1 MKTDSHFLFAKK
13 RLIKTLAALVAAS
26 AALAACQTA
35 PVEKAEANH
44 LVKTV
49 EFTTE
54 EVETRTAFTEPD
66 GNSYPVRWMAD
77 DEVAIF
83 PNDLSLLQTAAV
95 EPQQEGR
102 TARLKASFALQE
114 ASEYNFWLLSPAS
127 ALTSPGSGTE
137 CSLTIP
143 TDQYPTATS
152 VDPAAQILQAR
163 TDKLETLP
171 DRIVLTPSHLSAYM
185 KLSLV
190 NVGSGLG
197 EIKYV
202 QLDFEVPVA
211 GRVSY
216 DFKTRTL
223 NFDKGAPSKTV
234 TAWVDHT
241 TDVWFGFFPG
251 LVGDKKMTVKVGGT
265 KGSLS
270 RDVTLPSGKF
280 FFMGKIAIVTVDMAS
295 ATPPTPP
302 GDKVYGRIDEARFVA
317 PEVQFVVATA
327 ADNLSWAMSAT
338 QGADFRSG
346 VAVTKSNPGT
356 KADES
361 VETIVGPSDEVEV
374 LTVEAGTAS
383 GTYAFR
389 TKAGKYLAIDKD
401 KNAALVSVDTKSIL
415 SDWRIR
421 YSDGECEFRNNSTSY
436 TYYLRYRKS
445 DNKFVAMRSSFAS
458 GGEPIALYKLVGSG
472 GSDYKKDPELRL
484 AKQSLTLTEGE
495 TRRLGVALCYSLDDG
510 GVVTFSSSDPTVA
523 TVDGNGDVT
532 AVKAGEATITATV
545 GETENYQA
553 GSATCQVT
561 VLAPVPVSSVTLDK
575 TSVTV
580 TEGESGQLTASV
592 NPSNA
597 ANKKVTWSSSSPE
610 TVSVTQDGFFRGLK
624 PGTATITAASVADPT
639 KKATCVVTVNKFVA
653 ITGVTLDKTS
663 LRMQKGETA
672 KLTATVT
679 PSNASNVQLIWGS
692 TNTSVAT
699 VDQDGNVT
707 AASDIFGVSCNIVVV
722 ARSQNAAGEY
732 TATCTVTI
740 GRAPVLKLQV
750 ARSMLDTASWQDYTG
765 PFDLVWASQE
775 WFFRLYDS
783 ANGLVVKD
791 GTFTFVPGSFTAG
804 HMQSNNYSYSVSNRT
819 FWRVVL
825 KQDGFLGFTP
835 RYTNEEQGI
844 DFSQEV
850 VVYLTRPLDLWKDSY
865 NVLPAGGLEM
875 IEGATEKLYISHKT
889 TGEYERIA
897 PEFLTV
903 TGGDASI
910 AELVLDENDAEFTVK
925 AKKAGETTWRVQ
937 YSHYGITLD
946 RTVRIKV
953 GKRYALYQGSTEQT
967 GTEYT
972 FTYDDTEDNTVAFR
986 LYDNLNRQFVYS
998 TSGHTVTVTSGTDNI
1013 SASID
1018 YWGASSAPTGVYQV
1032 YKVKALKRKQGWYTG
1047 KVSFY
1052 YAGELVKTL
1061 TIKVVM
1067 PTYSLRYSTSYSGF
1081 NASTPVCGQ
1090 AFPITRGTPT
1100 YIRLYDE
1107 THGKY
1112 VSQANNYAGTSLG
1125 KLSLSTVYKGAYMG
1139 ELTATVGNVYYPTIN
1154 IYCTDGTD
1162 RVAATSPAVHVPCEI
1177 NWATDTYD
1185 GTCIYSSIRY
1195 LGRSDEYFFL
1205 WNSTDKCVYEFDPN
1219 FMTAT
1224 SSDPSVLAVSVTE
1237 SPAGHH
1243 NSVRLKAW
1251 KEGRV
1256 RVTLHYNDGMGTS
1269 VKDFSYEFEVRKL
1282 PGA

>member
-1 MKTDSHFLFAKK
+1 M
-13 RLIKTLAALVAAS
+13 
-26 AALAACQTA
+26 
-35 PVEKAEANH
+35 
-44 LVKTV
+44 
-49 EFTTE
+49 
-54 EVETRTAFTEPD
+54 
-66 GNSYPVRWMAD
+66 
-77 DEVAIF
+77 
-83 PNDLSLLQTAAV
+83 
-95 EPQQEGR
+95 
-102 TARLKASFALQE
+102 
-114 ASEYNFWLLSPAS
+114 
-127 ALTSPGSGTE
+127 
-137 CSLTIP
+137 
-143 TDQYPTATS
+143 
-152 VDPAAQILQAR
+152 
-163 TDKLETLP
+163 
-171 DRIVLTPSHLSAYM
+171 
-185 KLSLV
+185 
-190 NVGSGLG
+190 
-197 EIKYV
+197 
-202 QLDFEVPVA
+202 
-211 GRVSY
+211 
-216 DFKTRTL
+216 
-223 NFDKGAPSKTV
+223 
-234 TAWVDHT
+234 
-241 TDVWFGFFPG
+241 
-251 LVGDKKMTVKVGGT
+251 
-265 KGSLS
+265 
-270 RDVTLPSGKF
+270 
-280 FFMGKIAIVTVDMAS
+280 
-295 ATPPTPP
+295 
-302 GDKVYGRIDEARFVA
+302 
-317 PEVQFVVATA
+317 
-327 ADNLSWAMSAT
+327 
-338 QGADFRSG
+338 
-346 VAVTKSNPGT
+346 
-356 KADES
+356 
-361 VETIVGPSDEVEV
+361 
-374 LTVEAGTAS
+374 
-383 GTYAFR
+383 
-389 TKAGKYLAIDKD
+389 
-401 KNAALVSVDTKSIL
+401 
-415 SDWRIR
+415 
-421 YSDGECEFRNNSTSY
+421 
-436 TYYLRYRKS
+436 
-445 DNKFVAMRSSFAS
+445 
-458 GGEPIALYKLVGSG
+458 
-472 GSDYKKDPELRL
+472 
-484 AKQSLTLTEGE
+484 
-495 TRRLGVALCYSLDDG
+495 
-510 GVVTFSSSDPTVA
+510 
-523 TVDGNGDVT
+523 
-532 AVKAGEATITATV
+532 
-545 GETENYQA
+545 
-553 GSATCQVT
+553 
-561 VLAPVPVSSVTLDK
+561 
-575 TSVTV
+575 
-580 TEGESGQLTASV
+580 
-592 NPSNA
+592 
-597 ANKKVTWSSSSPE
+597 
-610 TVSVTQDGFFRGLK
+610 
-624 PGTATITAASVADPT
+624 
-639 KKATCVVTVNKFVA
+639 
-653 ITGVTLDKTS
+653 
-663 LRMQKGETA
+663 
-672 KLTATVT
+672 
-679 PSNASNVQLIWGS
+679 
-692 TNTSVAT
+692 
-699 VDQDGNVT
+699 
-707 AASDIFGVSCNIVVV
+707 SCNIVVV

-998 TSGHTVTVTSGTDNI
+998 TSGHTVTVTSGTDKI

-1032 YKVKALKRKQGWYTG
+1032 YKVKALKRTQGWYTG

-1162 RVAATSPAVHVPCEI
+1162 RVAATSPAIHVPCEI

-1185 GTCIYSSIRY
+1185 GTCIYGSILY
-1195 LGRSDEYFFL
+1195 LGSSDEYFFL
-1205 WNSTDKCVYEFDPN
+1205 WNSTDKCVYEFDPK

-1256 RVTLHYNDGMGTS
+1256 RITLHYNDGMGTS

>member
-1 MKTDSHFLFAKK
+1 VVPPVPVTGV
-13 RLIKTLAALVAAS
+13 TLDRTTLTLS
-26 AALAACQTA
+26 
-35 PVEKAEANH
+35 EGKY
-44 LVKTV
+44 VK
-49 EFTTE
+49 
-54 EVETRTAFTEPD
+54 
-66 GNSYPVRWMAD
+66 
-77 DEVAIF
+77 
-83 PNDLSLLQTAAV
+83 
-95 EPQQEGR
+95 
-102 TARLKASFALQE
+102 LKAS
-114 ASEYNFWLLSPAS
+114 
-127 ALTSPGSGTE
+127 
-137 CSLTIP
+137 
-143 TDQYPTATS
+143 
-152 VDPAAQILQAR
+152 
-163 TDKLETLP
+163 
-171 DRIVLTPSHLSAYM
+171 
-185 KLSLV
+185 
-190 NVGSGLG
+190 
-197 EIKYV
+197 
-202 QLDFEVPVA
+202 
-211 GRVSY
+211 VS
-216 DFKTRTL
+216 
-223 NFDKGAPSKTV
+223 
-234 TAWVDHT
+234 
-241 TDVWFGFFPG
+241 
-251 LVGDKKMTVKVGGT
+251 
-265 KGSLS
+265 
-270 RDVTLPSGKF
+270 
-280 FFMGKIAIVTVDMAS
+280 
-295 ATPPTPP
+295 
-302 GDKVYGRIDEARFVA
+302 
-317 PEVQFVVATA
+317 
-327 ADNLSWAMSAT
+327 
-338 QGADFRSG
+338 
-346 VAVTKSNPGT
+346 
-356 KADES
+356 
-361 VETIVGPSDEVEV
+361 
-374 LTVEAGTAS
+374 
-383 GTYAFR
+383 
-389 TKAGKYLAIDKD
+389 
-401 KNAALVSVDTKSIL
+401 
-415 SDWRIR
+415 
-421 YSDGECEFRNNSTSY
+421 
-436 TYYLRYRKS
+436 
-445 DNKFVAMRSSFAS
+445 
-458 GGEPIALYKLVGSG
+458 
-472 GSDYKKDPELRL
+472 
-484 AKQSLTLTEGE
+484 
-495 TRRLGVALCYSLDDG
+495 
-510 GVVTFSSSDPTVA
+510 
-523 TVDGNGDVT
+523 
-532 AVKAGEATITATV
+532 
-545 GETENYQA
+545 
-553 GSATCQVT
+553 
-561 VLAPVPVSSVTLDK
+561 
-575 TSVTV
+575 
-580 TEGESGQLTASV
+580 
-592 NPSNA
+592 PSNA
-597 ANKKVTWSSSSPE
+597 ADKRVSWSSSNPS
-610 TVSVTQDGFFRGLK
+610 VASVTSEGTVEGLK
-624 PGTATITAASVADPT
+624 PGTATITAASVSDPT
-639 KKATCVVTVNKFVA
+639 KKATCAVTVNKF
-653 ITGVTLDKTS
+653 IELTGVSLDKTS
-663 LRMQKGETA
+663 LMLLKGETA
-672 KLTATVT
+672 QLTATVT
-679 PSNASNVQLIWGS
+679 PSNATDVELIWNS
-692 TNTSVAT
+692 DNPSVAE
-699 VDQDGNVT
+699 VDGTGKVT
-707 AASDIFGVSCNIVVV
+707 AVSGTSGVSCNIVLIARNKGVEHV
-722 ARSQNAAGEY
+722 AK
-732 TATCTVTI
+732 CKVTI
-740 GRAPVLKLQV
+740 GKTPVLKLQV
-750 ARSMLDTASWQDYTG
+750 AQSMLDTAPWQDYTG
-765 PFDLVWASQE
+765 PFDLIWASQE

-783 ANGLVVKD
+783 ANGQVIKD

-998 TSGHTVTVTSGTDNI
+998 TSGHTVTVTSGTDKI

-1032 YKVKALKRKQGWYTG
+1032 YKVKALKRTQGWYTG

-1139 ELTATVGNVYYPTIN
+1139 ELTATVGNVYYPTIY

-1177 NWATDTYD
+1177 HWATDTYD
-1185 GTCIYSSIRY
+1185 GTCIYGSVLY
-1195 LGRSDEYFFL
+1195 LGSSDEYFFL
-1205 WNSTDKCVYEFDPN
+1205 WNSTDKCVYEFDPK

-1224 SSDPSVLAVSVTE
+1224 SSDPSVLAVSITE

-1256 RVTLHYNDGMGTS
+1256 RITIHYNDGMGTS
-1269 VKDFSYEFEVRKL
+1269 VKDFSSEFDVRKL